1 MNRSTEA
8 RKIMMSET
16 TNAALKDVDQL
27 PSKLAVMELLSKK
40 FELLPEAEKKFFTY
54 GPLYLGFNGAFSG
67 LIANSLFRRVFSVA
81 HGRYSS
87 SLPMAVLPF
96 LTTVAAYHGAI
107 SDPLLLGDLNCQSCA
122 QIRAVLVGT
131 VVGGLYP
138 ILLALPMNIGLAA
151 RYNTAPMPEKG
162 KLLPFLANATKP
174 VLRKMTFVLGL
185 QAFFGF
191 YLGSRH
197 YGIYLKMLKMPAVD
211 SED

>member
-1 MNRSTEA
+1 
-8 RKIMMSET
+8 MSET
-16 TNAALKDVDQL
+16 TNALKDVDQL
-27 PSKLAVMELLSKK
+27 PSKPTVLELLLKK
-40 FELLPEAEKKFFTY
+40 FEQLSDAEKNFFTY

-67 LIANSLFRRVFSVA
+67 LIANSLFRRVLSVT
-81 HGRYSS
+81 HGRYTS

-107 SDPLLLGDLNCQSCA
+107 SEPLLSGELNCQSCA
-122 QIRAVLVGT
+122 QVRGVLVGA

-162 KLLPFLANATKP
+162 KLLPFLASATKP

-185 QAFFGF
+185 QAFFAF
-191 YLGSRH
+191 YLSSRH
-197 YGIYLKMLKMPAVD
+197 YGIYLKMLKMPPVD